1 MNLDPESRLGADTR
15 FLSPSSLITL
25 LGNLIENAFDSFGK
39 APADTLHEIDVS
51 LREGDQ
57 GLILSVDD
65 NACGI
70 PEEMLEHIFERGK
83 TTKGIGHGT
92 GLFLVKQ
99 IVDANGGE
107 IRVESTHG
115 VGSSF
120 IITFR
125 ADQAE

>member
-1 MNLDPESRLGADTR
+1 MNLDPESKLSADSR

-25 LGNLIENAFDSFGK
+25 LGNLIENAFDAFKNTPS
-39 APADTLHEIDVS
+39 DTLHEIDVS
-51 LREGDQ
+51 LREGER

-107 IRVESTHG
+107 IRVESTPG